1 MAENVIAGSPPQP
14 LPEGEGQEKLSDA
27 SPKSA
32 SLPFGDP
39 AEAIV
44 AGHICLDVIPTLTGS
59 AIEFVPGKLVEAGGV
74 TTATGGAVSNTGLAL
89 HRLGVGTRLAGKIG
103 ADLFGDAILKIL
115 DANGPGLADGM
126 VVSESEPTSYS
137 IILSPPGADRMFIHA
152 PGCNAT
158 FDEHDIPTGAF
169 DGARLFHF
177 GYPPLMERTY
187 RNGGASLAAIF
198 EGAKAAGITTSLD
211 MSMPDMAG
219 PAGQVN
225 WRDLLGRVLPFVDIF
240 VPSLDEMMVMLFAG
254 SPPQPSLRAGTEA
267 CSHRE
272 RESELGE
279 AANAFPKSESPSPVA
294 PRKGAFGPTTPGRGW
309 GGEPANACSAC
320 EENLRLIAAELLSMG
335 AKIVVLKA
343 GHRGL
348 YLRSASEAALAH
360 MGRSMP
366 DDLPSWAD
374 RELWS
379 PCFAVDVVG
388 TTGSGDATIAGF
400 LMGVLRGMTPEQSMT
415 AACAVGACSVE
426 AADAL
431 GGIRTWPK
439 TSARIEAGW
448 PRLSVGVELNG
459 WQWDEQNGV
468 WRGPCDCVV

>member
-1 MAENVIAGSPPQP
+1 MGLVTKTSPNSDSLSLWEQASVPARR
-14 LPEGEGQEKLSDA
+14 EGWGGES
-27 SPKSA
+27 
-32 SLPFGDP
+32 

-44 AGHICLDVIPTLTGS
+44 AGHICLDVIPTLKGS

-89 HRLGVGTRLAGKIG
+89 HRLGVGTRLVGKIG
-103 ADLFGDAILKIL
+103 ADLFGDAVLKIL
-115 DANGPGLADGM
+115 TANGPGLADGM
-126 VVSESEPTSYS
+126 VVSASEPTSYS

-158 FDEHDIPTGAF
+158 FHEHDIPAGAF

-219 PAGQVN
+219 PAGQVD
-225 WRDLLGRVLPFVDIF
+225 WRALLGRVLPFVDIF
-240 VPSLDEMMVMLFAG
+240 VPSLDEMVVMLPPISNHNCVNANTG

-272 RESELGE
+272 RESELGKVFE
-279 AANAFPKSESPSPVA
+279 NVPKSDSPSP
-294 PRKGAFGPTTPGRGW
+294 PGRGW

-431 GGIRTWPK
+431 GGIRTWPE
-439 TSARIEAGW
+439 TAARIEAGW
-448 PRLSVGVELNG
+448 PRLSVGVELSG
-459 WQWDEQNGV
+459 WQWDEPNGV
-468 WRGPCDCVV
+468 WCRLRDCAG